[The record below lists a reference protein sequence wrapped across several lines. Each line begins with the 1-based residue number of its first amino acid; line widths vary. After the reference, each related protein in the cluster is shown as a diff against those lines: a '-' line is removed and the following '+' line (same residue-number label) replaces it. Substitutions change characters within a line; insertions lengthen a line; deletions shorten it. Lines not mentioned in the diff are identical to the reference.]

1 MNAEMNTTTKQEVV
15 LEYFCTENTVDE
27 YHTEITGNY
36 DSFNDAREALRHKSD
51 WYCNDDTGRIYKCT
65 FYREGDELKSKK
77 ELVFHRTQRDA
88 VNNTPGTY
96 YIIKAEAIHA

>member
-1 MNAEMNTTTKQEVV
+1 MSAEVKIIAKQEVV
-15 LEYFCTENTVDE
+15 FEYFCTENTVDE
-27 YHTEITGNY
+27 YNTEITGMY
-36 DSFNDAREALRHKSD
+36 DSFDAAREALRHKSD
-51 WYCNDDTGRIYKCT
+51 WYCNKDTGRIYKCT

-96 YIIKAEAIHA
+96 YN

>member
-1 MNAEMNTTTKQEVV
+1 MSAEVKTTVEQEVV

-27 YHTEITGNY
+27 YHIEVTGMY
-36 DSFNDAREALRHKSD
+36 GSFNAAREALKHKSD
-51 WYCNDDTGRIYKCT
+51 WYSNKYTGCIYKCT

-88 VNNTPGTY
+88 LNNTPGTY
-96 YIIKAEAIHA
+96 YNL

>member
-27 YHTEITGNY
+27 YHTEVTGNY
-36 DSFNDAREALRHKSD
+36 VSFDVARKALRYKSD
-51 WYCNDDTGRIYKCT
+51 WYCNNDTGRIYKCT

-77 ELVFHRTQRDA
+77 ELVFRRTQRDA
-88 VNNTPGTY
+88 LENTPGIY
-96 YIIKAEAIHA
+96 YDQ